1 MPTHSRSWMTCLRS
15 VLGLTAIAANS
26 CYRSGA
32 MGEKRTRSASPSP
45 ACRASKA
52 LMVLYLSSWGLI
64 FSACSGPRDLP
75 ATGAPAQIYS
85 LRAGTLRAISLS
97 PNAELLLI
105 RTASTNSGIG
115 FSLIRTTT
123 GEVMQV
129 QVAQTAQTIELQSLT
144 PSDRPMRWAADS
156 SRAYVP
162 FAAATSGSHSE
173 LDVTS
178 AGVSTERGSKDIS
191 WLEIGVEPQPRVSR
205 LLVAP
210 PAALAT
216 NEARDYLDPK
226 ISIRPVGLFGIELA
240 DAKLAT
246 PFARLAYFGVRKL
259 SARHISGPSR
269 RDVVGIIVGGERL
282 FAWGPRARVVWLDG
296 RHEPLELSGDVF
308 PPLVWHPLL
317 PDVFAIARNRAG
329 TLEIRRWK
337 YERAPP

>member
-1 MPTHSRSWMTCLRS
+1 MR
-15 VLGLTAIAANS
+15 
-26 CYRSGA
+26 
-32 MGEKRTRSASPSP
+32 EKRTRSTSPSP

-52 LMVLYLSSWGLI
+52 LMVLYLSSWGFI

-75 ATGAPAQIYS
+75 APGAPVQIYS

-97 PNAELLLI
+97 PNAELLLV
-105 RTASTNSGIG
+105 RMASTNSGIG

-123 GEVMQV
+123 GEVMQI
-129 QVAQTAQTIELQSLT
+129 QVAPTAQTIELQSLT
-144 PSDRPMRWAADS
+144 PSERPMRWAADS

-162 FAAATSGSHSE
+162 FGTATSGSHSE

-178 AGVSTERGSKDIS
+178 AGVSIERGSKDVS
-191 WLEIGVEPQPRVSR
+191 WLEIGVEPLPRVSR

-226 ISIRPVGLFGIELA
+226 ISILPVGLFGIELA
-240 DAKLAT
+240 EAKLGT

-259 SARHISGPSR
+259 SARHVSGPSR

-296 RHEPLELSGDVF
+296 RHKPLELSGDVF